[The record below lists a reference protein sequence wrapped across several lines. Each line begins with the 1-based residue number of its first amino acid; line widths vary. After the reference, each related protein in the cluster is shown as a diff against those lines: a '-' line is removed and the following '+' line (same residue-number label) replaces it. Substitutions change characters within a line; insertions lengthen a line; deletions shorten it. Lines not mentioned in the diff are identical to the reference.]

1 MMSYLTT
8 GPFAVYRGTNSCP
21 VPDFPFKG
29 ILMMKCVASDPVFR
43 QNCKLFKKKKNLTL
57 FSRILR
63 FIRSH

>member
-1 MMSYLTT
+1 MSYLTT

-43 QNCKLFKKKKNLTL
+43 QNCKLFKKKKK
-57 FSRILR
+57 I
-63 FIRSH
+63 